1 MICKD
6 IITNILLK
14 GLHFFGVEAGDPKEF
29 VAAVKWWLGGTFR
42 LGLVPALWLLIPEV
56 CMRFGLTLY
65 WHQAMW
71 IILRPWMK
79 GQDFGNPFWDWPQN
93 FNFVF
98 VFVIGYAVAA
108 AEKHGLRD
116 FLQKGRWIYFPTG
129 FLLSAI
135 KPWTFFMLKGPMTN
149 SPYPWTYHILNGTL
163 RWFFYLKQ
171 TWKSSYLILYRAF
184 GEWLMVL
191 GIYSMAR

>member
-1 MICKD
+1 
-6 IITNILLK
+6 
-14 GLHFFGVEAGDPKEF
+14 
-29 VAAVKWWLGGTFR
+29 
-42 LGLVPALWLLIPEV
+42 
-56 CMRFGLTLY
+56 
-65 WHQAMW
+65 
-71 IILRPWMK
+71 MK

-98 VFVIGYAVAA
+98 AFVIGYAVAA

-116 FLQKGRWIYFPTG
+116 FLQIGRWIYFATG

-163 RWFFYLKQ
+163 R
-171 TWKSSYLILYRAF
+171 
-184 GEWLMVL
+184 
-191 GIYSMAR
+191 